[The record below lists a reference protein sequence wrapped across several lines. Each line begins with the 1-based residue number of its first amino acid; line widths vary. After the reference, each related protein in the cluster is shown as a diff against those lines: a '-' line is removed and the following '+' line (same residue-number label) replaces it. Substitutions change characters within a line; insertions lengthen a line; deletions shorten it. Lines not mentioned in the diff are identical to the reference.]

1 MDDYP
6 FMRGWIKHCTAWAA
20 LVAWLSASGLS
31 WDLLQLTAYVNMS
44 AANARTMDGMAALA
58 KTLEDAP
65 CPLCQA
71 AREGRAK
78 SDQSPTQKDELAKVK
93 TKADSSAVLAMV
105 SPTELAGGRPFALP
119 VDESSAARSQ
129 EVPVPPPRA

>member
-1 MDDYP
+1 MK
-6 FMRGWIKHCTAWAA
+6 GNAQKCLAWAA

-44 AANARTMDGMAALA
+44 ATNARTMDGASAFA

-65 CPLCQA
+65 CPLCMA
-71 AREGRAK
+71 AREGREK
-78 SDQSPTQKDELAKVK
+78 SDPSPAQKDELSKVK
-93 TKADSSAVLAMV
+93 TKAETTAELTLIGASELSGDLRFSRPSGEVAVKL
-105 SPTELAGGRPFALP
+105 
-119 VDESSAARSQ
+119 SQ